1 MGALLA
7 LCIDLLTGEKDLCTV
22 IRGEGEEKNECVYA
36 CVREEAEIERDKKRE
51 REREIER
58 ETERERE
65 RKSERESVR
74 VRPKF

>member
-51 REREIER
+51 RERERLRER
-58 ETERERE
+58 DRE
-65 RKSERESVR
+65 RKRKKKRKRECESET
-74 VRPKF
+74 